1 MSTAVTSAPHVTNR
15 DRKSLEINEFRP
27 DIQGLRAIAV
37 GMVVIYHLFPA
48 ALPGGFAGVD
58 VFFVISGYLITG
70 HLWRGYAR
78 TGTVDVAGFW
88 GRRARRLIP
97 AAALVLTA
105 TWIASRI
112 AQPAAQ
118 FADTAQQILASALYF
133 QNRQLSAN
141 AVDYLKSADAA
152 TPVQHF
158 WSLSVEEQ
166 FYLVWPLAFLLAAF
180 LAGAFT
186 SRRCTTRRCKPQ
198 GTDGGPDVRRARHV
212 RAGLVGALT
221 AALVAASLCYSVH
234 ETAANPPAAY
244 FSTASRL
251 WELGCGGLLA
261 IAQPRPAGALS
272 RQGWLGWLGLA
283 AVIASAFT
291 LTGSMAFPGVLA
303 LPPVLGTVALIAG
316 GSAAGRFGP
325 ARLTSARPMVFIGAI
340 SYSLYLWHYPVINLY
355 TESRGQAP
363 GLFAGPV
370 ILAAS
375 VLLAWL
381 TKTFVEDKV
390 RRCLAGHRGRS
401 LSVALAALVPAV
413 LALVYL
419 TGEPTP
425 WNGKLGSDYPGAAAL
440 AGRAG
445 HVPAAPV
452 LPPPDQI
459 SQSVYRRAGC
469 LDDLAASTPKPCAF
483 GDTVN
488 PVRTVA
494 LVGDSAAG
502 EWFDALDAIAA
513 QRHWKLVTELHS
525 SCPWTAA
532 VMLNPNGVGTFTAC
546 HAWGAAVLHDLVAT
560 IRPDAV
566 LTSDYPNM
574 GTPAHP
580 ARESPAAVAEIGAG
594 MAQYWASLENAGISV
609 TAIKESP
616 DLGENVPA
624 CVERHSAELARC
636 DVPRSTA
643 VLRNSPVSEA
653 AKQMRGTVAV
663 VDANSLIC
671 GPKACAPVVGNV
683 LVYSDNH
690 HLTWYYSRSTA
701 PFIEPLLLRA
711 NQILASQVLWRRD
724 ECRRHLAVPCERT
737 STAPAARLGGAVSV
751 FAYLVISVQARP
763 S

>member
-1 MSTAVTSAPHVTNR
+1 MTTAVTSAPHVANR
-15 DRKSLEINEFRP
+15 DRKSLETIGFRR

-48 ALPGGFAGVD
+48 VLPGGFAGVD

-78 TGTVDVAGFW
+78 TGTVDLADFW

-97 AAALVLTA
+97 AAALVLTV
-105 TWIASRI
+105 TWIVSRMV
-112 AQPAAQ
+112 QPAAQ
-118 FADTAQQILASALYF
+118 LADTAQQILASALYF
-133 QNRQLSAN
+133 QNMQLSAN

-166 FYLVWPLAFLLAAF
+166 FYLVWPLTFVLAAF
-180 LAGAFT
+180 LAAGF
-186 SRRCTTRRCKPQ
+186 TTRRFTIRRFATQ
-198 GTDGGPDVRRARHV
+198 GADAGLGARRAG
-212 RAGLVGALT
+212 RARTGLVGVLT
-221 AALVAASLCYSVH
+221 AVLVVASLCYSVH
-234 ETAANPPAAY
+234 ETAANPSNAY
-244 FSTASRL
+244 FATASRL

-261 IAQPRPAGALS
+261 IAPARPTSAVA

-283 AVIASAFT
+283 AIVASAFT

-303 LPPVLGTVALIAG
+303 LPPVLGAVALIAG
-316 GSAAGRFGP
+316 GSATGRLGP

-355 TESRGQAP
+355 TDWCGRAP
-363 GLFAGPV
+363 GVSAGPV
-370 ILAAS
+370 ILVAA

-390 RRCLAGHRGRS
+390 RLARCLAGHRWRS
-401 LSVALAALVPAV
+401 LSVAFAAVVPVV

-419 TGEPTP
+419 TGEPAP
-425 WNGKLGSDYPGAAAL
+425 WNGTLGHDYPGAALL
-440 AGRAG
+440 AGQAG
-445 HVPAAPV
+445 SVPTAPV

-459 SQSVYRRAGC
+459 SQSLYRRAGC
-469 LDDLAASTPKPCAF
+469 LVDIPVSMPTACAF
-483 GDTVN
+483 GDTVS

-502 EWFDALDAIAA
+502 EWFDALDAIAV

-532 VMLNPNGVGTFTAC
+532 VMLNPNGTGTFTAC

-560 IRPDAV
+560 IRPDV
-566 LTSDYPNM
+566 VITSDYPNM
-574 GTPAHP
+574 ATPGHP
-580 ARESPAAVAEIGAG
+580 VKESPGAVAEIGAG
-594 MAQYWASLENAGISV
+594 MAQYWASLEHAGISV
-609 TAIKESP
+609 TALKESP
-616 DLGENVPA
+616 DLREDVPA
-624 CVERHSAELARC
+624 CVERYPTELTRC

-643 VLRNSPVSEA
+643 ILRNSPVSAA
-653 AKQMRGTVAV
+653 AKQMRGNVAV

-671 GPKACAPVVGNV
+671 GPKVCTPVVGNV

-690 HLTWYYSRSTA
+690 HLTWCYSRSTA
-701 PFIEPLLLRA
+701 PFIEPLLLKA
-711 NQILASQVLWRRD
+711 NKVLTD
-724 ECRRHLAVPCERT
+724 EPFEHG
-737 STAPAARLGGAVSV
+737 PAGRLGVS
-751 FAYLVISVQARP
+751 
-763 S
+763 